1 MDCFVAYAPRN
12 DVRGECSGTACVFHC
27 RADAVM
33 RLRNDVFASIL
44 KIEMH
49 NVDVAGGEKVID
61 GGFRDFIVEIGGLI
75 AAHLIRLEF
84 QELIV
89 YRFRLVP
96 KIADKVFYVEEIPF
110 VKIRDGEPL
119 DFVIARLH
127 VFQHKVIDEFLQ
139 RFYVRMLRRKHF
151 RRIRRRLRF
160 DNHRRLCTCRIA
172 VKNAQVY
179 WAVDLHRIIGFK
191 NLA

>member
-1 MDCFVAYAPRN
+1 MH
-12 DVRGECSGTACVFHC
+12 DV
-27 RADAVM
+27 D
-33 RLRNDVFASIL
+33 I
-44 KIEMH
+44 
-49 NVDVAGGEKVID
+49 AGGEEVVN
-61 GGFRDFIVEIGGLI
+61 GGFRDFVVEIGCLI

-96 KIADKVFYVEEIPF
+96 KIANKVFYVKEVPF

-119 DFVIARLH
+119 DFVIARMH

-151 RRIRRRLRF
+151 CRIRRRLRF
-160 DNHRRLCTCRIA
+160 DNHCRLCTCRVP
-172 VKNAQVY
+172 VKNCKVY
-179 WAVDLHRIIGFK
+179 RAVDLHRIIGFK